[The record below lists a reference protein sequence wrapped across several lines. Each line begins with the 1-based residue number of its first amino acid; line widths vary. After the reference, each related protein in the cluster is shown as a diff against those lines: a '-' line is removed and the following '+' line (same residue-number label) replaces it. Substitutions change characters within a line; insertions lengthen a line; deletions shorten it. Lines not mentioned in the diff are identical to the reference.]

1 MTKIHTIT
9 EESQLT
15 DLEGWSYREDDSRPS
30 YVLPQIMNLLYTTEL
45 EEELDWNEQ
54 LKLAVYVSNV
64 AAFDDLTPDRLNE
77 LYQESEENFQ
87 GSHSNEAEFA
97 ESFLT
102 EVGMVDESATENLV
116 IDWQGTYN
124 YALRYDYFN
133 VFVMAKNEETRA
145 LEVERF
151 FWSNA

>member
-1 MTKIHTIT
+1 MTKIQTIT

-15 DLEGWSYREDDSRPS
+15 DSEGWSYREDDNRPS

-64 AAFDDLTPDRLNE
+64 AAFDDLTPERLNE
-77 LYQESEENFQ
+77 LYQESEENFE

-116 IDWQGTYN
+116 IDWQGTYEHT
-124 YALRYDYFN
+124 LRYDYFN

-151 FWSNA
+151 FWRNA

>member
-1 MTKIHTIT
+1 MTKIQTIT

-15 DLEGWSYREDDSRPS
+15 DSEGWSYREDDSSPS
-30 YVLPQIMNLLYTTEL
+30 YILPQIMNLLYTTEL

-77 LYQESEENFQ
+77 LYQQSEEEFQ

-116 IDWQGTYN
+116 IDWQGTYD
-124 YALRYDYFN
+124 YTLRYDYFN

-151 FWSNA
+151 FWRNA